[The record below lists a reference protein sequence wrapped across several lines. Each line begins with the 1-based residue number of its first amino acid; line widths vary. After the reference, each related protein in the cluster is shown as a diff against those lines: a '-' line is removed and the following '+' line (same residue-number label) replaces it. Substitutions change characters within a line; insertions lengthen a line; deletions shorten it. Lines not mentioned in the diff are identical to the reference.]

1 MYDLIK
7 YSFQSNLEKK
17 IITLQENSKV
27 KYISIFNKR
36 RRVRPC
42 GAKSMEH

>member
-17 IITLQENSKV
+17 ITLKENSKV